1 MPALPR
7 LRLRTLRF
15 PRRTVRLRLTAFYS
29 GLFLAS
35 AAALLAIT
43 YLLVR
48 FFPAAS
54 VYAHSAMT
62 AGVGGRKPVPSLAP
76 LPSLA
81 SLQAQDARQRAA
93 DLHQLLAVSGI
104 ALVVMALTSVIS
116 GWLIAGRV
124 LRPLRT
130 ITAAARDLSSTDLH
144 RRLGLTGP
152 DDELKDLG
160 DTFDGL
166 IGRLE
171 RTFQSQRQFVANASH
186 ELRTPLTL
194 ERALLEAVL
203 TDPEPGAESLRATC
217 ERLLAVN
224 TQQGRLIDALF
235 TLATSDRGIERWET
249 VDLSALTDHAIAA
262 RQAEAR
268 RLGLRIGASLAPA
281 RTAGDRDLAGRL
293 IANLLDNALRYNVPG
308 GMVEVSTS
316 THATEVMVRV
326 GNTGPAV
333 SAGEVSEL
341 FQPFRRLGNERTRH
355 GDSHGLGLSIVSAI
369 ATAHHAAVN
378 ASARPGGG
386 LDIEVRFPAVP
397 AGNESARLN
406 IRRCFQ
412 P

>member
-1 MPALPR
+1 MPAL
-7 LRLRTLRF
+7 LRFRRRMLRWF
-15 PRRTVRLRLTAFYS
+15 PRRTIRLRLTAFYS
-29 GLFLAS
+29 GLFLVSGAT
-35 AAALLAIT
+35 LLAIT

-48 FFPAAS
+48 FTFPVAAH
-54 VYAHSAMT
+54 AHSAGT
-62 AGVGGRKPVPSLAP
+62 AGAGGRRPGPPLAP

-93 DLHQLLAVSGI
+93 DLHQLLVVSGI
-104 ALVVMALTSVIS
+104 ALVVMALASLVS
-116 GWLIAGRV
+116 GWLVAGRV

-166 IGRLE
+166 LGRLE
-171 RTFQSQRQFVANASH
+171 RSFQSQRQFVANASH

-203 TDPEPGAESLRATC
+203 TGPEPGAESLRATC

-224 TQQGRLIDALF
+224 TQQARLIDALL
-235 TLATSDRGIERWET
+235 TLATSDRGIDRWEP
-249 VDLSALTDHAIAA
+249 VDLSVLTEGAIAV

-268 RLGLRIGASLAPA
+268 RLGLRVRASLAPA

-293 IANLLDNALRYNVPG
+293 VANLLDNALRYNIPG
-308 GMVEVSTS
+308 GLIEVSTS

-326 GNTGPAV
+326 GNTGATVP
-333 SAGEVSEL
+333 AGEVSEL
-341 FQPFRRLGNERTRH
+341 FQPFRRLGNKRTRP
-355 GDSHGLGLSIVSAI
+355 GDGHGLGLSIVAAI
-369 ATAHHAAVN
+369 ATAHHAAIK

-386 LDIEVRFPAVP
+386 IDIEIRFPAVP
-397 AGNESARLN
+397 AEVSGAG
-406 IRRCFQ
+406 
-412 P
+412 